1 MSAGPAATDPEMRVA
16 PRLVRNSNNP
26 MSPEVTEES
35 AVMVFDVATL
45 GLAKLA
51 PANAGVPSVRFA
63 SSLDPLVSSRNC
75 PPFSSASAASSAA
88 FFISFAQLAMMNHSL
103 EWHAP
108 DFIALRVTEYKFACN
123 GCGAFGLMWLVSH

>member
-1 MSAGPAATDPEMRVA
+1 MSPEPTPTDPEMRVA
-16 PRLVRNSNNP
+16 ERLVRNSNNP
-26 MSPEVTEES
+26 ISPAVTDES
-35 AVMVFDVATL
+35 AVMVLDTATL
-45 GLAKLA
+45 GFAVLAA
-51 PANAGVPSVRFA
+51 ANAGVPSVRLA